1 MARFG
6 RNEGLCHWL
15 TLESWLGMVIDA
27 ILIKAKTISEADDPS
42 IIGSMLGKD
51 AAKLIPSIQAQFC
64 DHLERQAVTLSPDLI
79 NKTSEL
85 LLLAGKRWSRIV
97 KGEEEGPTPLWL
109 KRYLSKEVTVGTYK
123 AWDKK
128 DLVWAVYSF
137 FL

>member
-27 ILIKAKTISEADDPS
+27 ILIKAKTSSEADDPT
-42 IIGSMLGKD
+42 IIGAMLGKD
-51 AAKLIPSIQAQFC
+51 AAKIIPCIQAQFC
-64 DHLERQAVTLSPDLI
+64 DALERQAVALSPGLVS
-79 NKTSEL
+79 KTSQL
-85 LLLAGKRWSRIV
+85 LLLAGKRWSRII
-97 KGEEEGPTPLWL
+97 KGDEEGPTALWL
-109 KRYLSKEVTVGTYK
+109 KRYLSKEVLAGTYK

-128 DLVWAVYSF
+128 DLVWAVYSY